1 MIILLILAVVLL
13 ALLVIKVAPDLLTKT
28 MIAFLAVAAG
38 LIVGAVTF
46 LVLGLS
52 VEAVFGTEP
61 SISVG
66 LWVYLGPLFLGL
78 FVIGRA
84 WEAMTGRVFG

>member
-1 MIILLILAVVLL
+1 MFILLILAVVLL
-13 ALLVIKVAPDLLTKT
+13 ALLVIKVAPDLLTKAV
-28 MIAFLAVAAG
+28 IAVLAVAAG

-52 VEAVFGTEP
+52 VEAVFGTDP
-61 SISVG
+61 GIGVG
-66 LWVYLGPLFLGL
+66 LWVYLSPIFLGL

-84 WEAMTGRVFG
+84 WEAMTGRIFG